1 MENKLLIFTY
11 ADINYDIFVLPYITF
26 ALNSNPEAKIEIAV
40 EDLNNFNLKYEAGIT
55 QLRSTFGDSFLIR
68 QSKVIEGNV
77 DCTPNVVRFLEVP
90 EILAEFVYIG
100 DIDLMIL
107 DDILKTHTGYMK
119 RFDLPFSN
127 IIRLP
132 IKNDQPRLTGLHFFR
147 FEQMYPLPDISDLDL
162 RRTNDE
168 HILYLIMKRKGHM
181 VPEDFRLR
189 PECGVHLSTNRDPLG
204 RYLANNQKFEVG
216 DTLGWQI
223 KTHHYRDKYIEVQKS
238 KTYQACFMY
247 FAIPFK
253 LMLTALEGIFEEQSE
268 TLHRYALDFL
278 VDKTFL
284 YNKQRLDVKDSLA
297 SVDSLMADKKFD
309 EAQSILLN
317 MVNIWPKKVHFWN
330 QLLNCAISNKNY
342 ELSKATLTQITSM
355 HNGEASLSKSGLRT
369 KFDEAFSTH

>member
-1 MENKLLIFTY
+1 
-11 ADINYDIFVLPYITF
+11 
-26 ALNSNPEAKIEIAV
+26 
-40 EDLNNFNLKYEAGIT
+40 
-55 QLRSTFGDSFLIR
+55 
-68 QSKVIEGNV
+68 
-77 DCTPNVVRFLEVP
+77 
-90 EILAEFVYIG
+90 
-100 DIDLMIL
+100 
-107 DDILKTHTGYMK
+107 
-119 RFDLPFSN
+119 
-127 IIRLP
+127 
-132 IKNDQPRLTGLHFFR
+132 
-147 FEQMYPLPDISDLDL
+147 MYPLPDISDLDL
-162 RRTNDE
+162 KRTNDE

-284 YNKQRLDVKDSLA
+284 CDKQRLNVEDSLVN
-297 SVDSLMADKKFD
+297 VDRLVEKKNFN

-317 MVNIWPKKVHFWN
+317 MVNIWPKKIHFWN
-330 QLLNCAISNKNY
+330 KLLNCAILNKNY
-342 ELSKATLTQITSM
+342 ELSKAALTQIASM
-355 HNGEASLSKSGLRT
+355 HRGEESLFKSGLKM
-369 KFDEAFSTH
+369 KFDETFPTH